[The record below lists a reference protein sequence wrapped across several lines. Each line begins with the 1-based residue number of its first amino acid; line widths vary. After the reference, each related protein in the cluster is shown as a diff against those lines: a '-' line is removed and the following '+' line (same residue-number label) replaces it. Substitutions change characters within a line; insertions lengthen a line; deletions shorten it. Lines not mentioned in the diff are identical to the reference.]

1 MKGIRLQKLDILTLL
16 DPAVI
21 SMSAH
26 DAGEEKRRK
35 KSFGYIK

>member
-21 SMSAH
+21 SVSTH
-26 DAGEEKRRK
+26 DAGEGEKKEK
-35 KSFGYIK
+35 KIF